1 MLSERAYMRE
11 DYRRERTSALTWLIA
26 SILAGFILQLL
37 VDSPL
42 VRGGTRFSELM
53 GLSID
58 GLKSGWVWTLLTH
71 AFLHSTD
78 FIVHVVI
85 NVLVLYF
92 LGRELLPMLGTRRFL
107 GLFAAATLV
116 GGIFWATT
124 HWQDEGQMHIGASAA
139 IDALLIVFAC
149 FFPNQQLSFLLF
161 FLIPVTLKPKHLA
174 FGITGAAIIG
184 FFCYEI
190 PGHSLPLDISIASS
204 AHLGGILTGYF
215 YYRFVHDGQWFTSGG
230 QAETD
235 LPRWM
240 KRTRRTERTS
250 ASVAVPTPVP
260 PTREDIRVEV
270 DRILD
275 KINSDGFGAL
285 TPEEKRVLDEAKDL
299 LSRR

>member
-1 MLSERAYMRE
+1 MRE
-11 DYRRERTSALTWLIA
+11 DYQRERTSALTWLIA
-26 SILAGFILQLL
+26 AILAGFVLQLL

-42 VRGGTRFSELM
+42 IRGGTRFSELM
-53 GLSID
+53 GLSTE
-58 GLKSGWVWTLLTH
+58 GLRSGWVWTLLTH

-78 FIVHVVI
+78 FIVHVVV

-107 GLFAAATLV
+107 GLFAAATIV

-124 HWQDEGQMHIGASAA
+124 HWQDEGQLQIGASAA

-161 FLIPVTLKPKHLA
+161 FLIPVTLRPKHLA

-184 FFCYEI
+184 FFCYEF
-190 PGHSLPLDISIASS
+190 PGHSLPFEISIASS

-215 YYRFVHDGQWFTSGG
+215 YYRFIHDGRRFISGG
-230 QAETD
+230 HTETG
-235 LPRWM
+235 LPRWI
-240 KRTRRTERTS
+240 KRTRKPERKS
-250 ASVAVPTPVP
+250 ANVAALPPVP
-260 PTREDIRVEV
+260 STRDEIRVEV

-285 TPEEKRVLDEAKDL
+285 TAEEKRVLDDAKDL

>member
-1 MLSERAYMRE
+1 MRE

-26 SILAGFILQLL
+26 AILAGFVLQLL

-42 VRGGTRFSELM
+42 IRGGTQFSELM
-53 GLSID
+53 GLSTE
-58 GLKSGWVWTLLTH
+58 GLKSGWLWTLLTH

-107 GLFAAATLV
+107 GLLAAATIV

-124 HWQDEGQMHIGASAA
+124 HWQDEGQLHIGASAA
-139 IDALLIVFAC
+139 IDALLILFAC

-161 FLIPVTLKPKHLA
+161 FLVPVTLKPKHLA

-190 PGHSLPLDISIASS
+190 PGHSLPLEITIASS

-215 YYRFVHDGQWFTSGG
+215 YYRFVHDVQWFISRGNV
-230 QAETD
+230 ETD

-240 KRTRRTERTS
+240 KRTRNPERKTAS
-250 ASVAVPTPVP
+250 APVVQTVA
-260 PTREDIRVEV
+260 PTREDIRVEI

-275 KINSDGFGAL
+275 KINSDGFGSL
-285 TPEEKRVLDEAKDL
+285 TAEEKRVLDDAKDL